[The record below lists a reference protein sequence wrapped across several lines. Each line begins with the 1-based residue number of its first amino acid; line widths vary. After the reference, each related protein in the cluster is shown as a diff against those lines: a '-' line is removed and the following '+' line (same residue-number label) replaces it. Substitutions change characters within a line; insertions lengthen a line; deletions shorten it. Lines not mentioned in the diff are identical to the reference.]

1 MRIPYLGV
9 IIVNTMPEL
18 TGLHLIL
25 DPGHGGGDRGFTDS
39 GGLTEAPWTLRVTEL
54 LRERCEALGAT
65 VAMTRTEDTFVPQ
78 LLRRALIYEIRP
90 DIAISLHLGE
100 APSQGTGT
108 VSIGYR
114 WWQAK
119 SAGPLRQHLLYAVER
134 ALPFQPERS
143 SRLHATRCRIPSA
156 PVRTRLIGITA
167 CPPGTSLET
176 DTFEPALWADALTEG
191 LRLYCR
197 NQPAARSMVGT
208 TTVEA
213 SVAAVH
219 PPSPVAAVATPTA
232 RSTPSPLPL
241 IPGVRM
247 PLAGAPVRVA
257 LNYHP
262 PSSSPMERTDRI
274 GTK

>member
-1 MRIPYLGV
+1 M
-9 IIVNTMPEL
+9 
-18 TGLHLIL
+18 
-25 DPGHGGGDRGFTDS
+25 
-39 GGLTEAPWTLRVTEL
+39 TEL

-100 APSQGTGT
+100 PLSQSTGT
-108 VSIGYR
+108 VRIGYH
-114 WWQAK
+114 WWQAQ
-119 SAGPLRQHLLYAVER
+119 SGGPLRQHLLYAVER
-134 ALPFQPERS
+134 ALPLQPERS

-167 CPPGTSLET
+167 CPSGTSLET

-197 NQPAARSMVGT
+197 NQPAARRMVGT

-213 SVAAVH
+213 SIAPVH
-219 PPSPVAAVATPTA
+219 PPSPVAAVTTPTA
-232 RSTPSPLPL
+232 RPTPSPLPL

-247 PLAGAPVRVA
+247 PLAGAPLRVPM
-257 LNYHP
+257 NYHP
-262 PSSSPMERTDRI
+262 TSNAPTENTTRI